1 MLYLKAQFEN
11 NHSIIIYQAKLK
23 GEAVGRKKETE
34 ERSRV
39 SLSFHVLLLRLG
51 KRQEG
56 LEHNG
61 QASRDITGPATEA
74 SN

>member
-11 NHSIIIYQAKLK
+11 NHSIIYQAKLK
-23 GEAVGRKKETE
+23 GEAVGRKKKTE
-34 ERSRV
+34 ERSHV
-39 SLSFHVLLLRLG
+39 SVPFHVLLLRLG

-56 LEHNG
+56 LEHNR
-61 QASRDITGPATEA
+61 QASCDITGPATEA